1 MFNLDNEEATQG
13 FAYYTNRAV
22 NDMLQNLNA
31 SAENWLLQ
39 HFRYIFNDGNITWWQ
54 IVQVSYF
61 KYVLHDTVNWEIPKL
76 TLKVYFFNLNVL
88 TGTKTLLII

>member
-1 MFNLDNEEATQG
+1 MYLYIYNKLLIAILHLFNLDNEEATQG

-61 KYVLHDTVNWEIPKL
+61 KDVLPT
-76 TLKVYFFNLNVL
+76 
-88 TGTKTLLII
+88 